1 MAGIIKGGRGFL
13 FLFGFS
19 VTLFTRQNTCFHAI
33 LAHVFAMHWEKLF
46 GFSFSFVGLALLL
59 FCIRFSDVGSILE
72 FGDEQNREINY
83 GPRLI

>member
-1 MAGIIKGGRGFL
+1 
-13 FLFGFS
+13 
-19 VTLFTRQNTCFHAI
+19 
-33 LAHVFAMHWEKLF
+33 VFAMHWEKLF